1 MSLGL
6 RTLVGLLLML
16 IVCTSWAAS
25 GMDHVASLFAL
36 GSSARALGLGDAFCA
51 QADLG
56 TGVWYNPAG
65 LAWDEHI
72 TLASFLARDFGAI
85 SYGSVTFALPYIA
98 VGVTQLDSG
107 DIPLRNGTL
116 RYTSRALV
124 GGAGLRL
131 GPVSLGI
138 RGKLYALSAP
148 DSANGWAVDPA
159 LLLVTDIVRIGMV
172 WENAWS
178 EPIRYSDGH
187 VEAWVPSL
195 TAGASASLG
204 LTSDVRWVVA
214 LAGRHVFAVSPTL
227 HAGVE
232 LWIGPLAVRAGYD
245 GDSVTFGLGV
255 EFSSYALD
263 WAYAEHGDLGD
274 AHRVSLTFRF

>member
-1 MSLGL
+1 MRLG
-6 RTLVGLLLML
+6 RRVAVGLMIL
-16 IVCTSWAAS
+16 VCASWAAMA
-25 GMDHVASLFAL
+25 MDHVASLFAL
-36 GSSARALGLGDAFCA
+36 GSSARALGLGDAFCG

-65 LAWDEHI
+65 LAWDEDI
-72 TLASFLARDFGAI
+72 TLTSFLARDFGAI
-85 SYGSVTFALPYIA
+85 SYGSVTLALPYIA
-98 VGVTQLDSG
+98 VGITQLDSG
-107 DIPLRNGTL
+107 DIPLRSGTL
-116 RYTSRALV
+116 RYISRALV
-124 GGAGLRL
+124 GGAGARV
-131 GPVSLGI
+131 GPVSLGV

-148 DSANGWAVDPA
+148 DTAKGWAVDPS
-159 LLLVTDIVRIGMV
+159 LLLVTDIIRVGVV

-187 VEAWVPSL
+187 VEAWVSSL
-195 TAGASASLG
+195 MAGASASLD
-204 LTSDVRWVVA
+204 LASDVRWTVV
-214 LAGRHVFAVSPTL
+214 LAGRRLFAGSPAL
-227 HAGVE
+227 LAGVE
-232 LWIGPLAVRAGYD
+232 LWVGPIAVRAGYD